1 MNEEF
6 SHFSKTDLTQKLAEA
21 SQTKGLTARDVR
33 ELVESKIAGKDI
45 LLLPNEVLVKSR
57 NQKANAF
64 REKTE
69 ARYATD
75 EMLKMEGRLL
85 SAVERMMGKSAAI
98 AARIA
103 EKAIEVANRT
113 RVSNGE
119 KELNPEQVN
128 AVRVLTAGPGL
139 IASMTGKAGTG
150 KSTTLNTCRLAW
162 EAAGKTVIG
171 TAIQGKTADELSAT
185 SGIKESRTV
194 DSWLF
199 LWNAGWLPLTK
210 NHVVILDEAGMVPT
224 KKMARAR
231 EIRRGGRG
239 KVNPLR
245 GREAAPADFS
255 RGTVSL
261 DHAPHRRG
269 HVLCLDDHR
278 QAA

>member
-1 MNEEF
+1 M
-6 SHFSKTDLTQKLAEA
+6 
-21 SQTKGLTARDVR
+21 R
-33 ELVESKIAGKDI
+33 ELVESKIAGKEI

-69 ARYATD
+69 ARYATE

-103 EKAIEVANRT
+103 EKAIKVANRT

-119 KELNPEQVN
+119 KELNPEQEN

-162 EAAGKTVIG
+162 EADGKTVIG

-185 SGIKESRTV
+185 SGIKKSRTV

-224 KKMARAR
+224 KKMA
-231 EIRRGGRG
+231 ELV
-239 KVNPLR
+239 KFV
-245 GREAAPADFS
+245 EAAGAKLILCGDAKQLQPISAGGPFRS
-255 RGTVSL
+255 ITHR
-261 DHAPHRRG
+261 HRRG

>member
-1 MNEEF
+1 M
-6 SHFSKTDLTQKLAEA
+6 
-21 SQTKGLTARDVR
+21 
-33 ELVESKIAGKDI
+33 
-45 LLLPNEVLVKSR
+45 
-57 NQKANAF
+57 
-64 REKTE
+64 
-69 ARYATD
+69 
-75 EMLKMEGRLL
+75 
-85 SAVERMMGKSAAI
+85 
-98 AARIA
+98 
-103 EKAIEVANRT
+103 
-113 RVSNGE
+113 
-119 KELNPEQVN
+119 
-128 AVRVLTAGPGL
+128 RVLTAGPGL

-185 SGIKESRTV
+185 SGIKKSRTV

-224 KKMARAR
+224 KKMAELVKFVEAGQGEVSR
-231 EIRRGGRG
+231 
-239 KVNPLR
+239 LR
-245 GREAAPADFS
+245 GREAAPADFR

-269 HVLCLDDHR
+269 HVLCLHDHR